1 MASDRLYPRYLADR
15 LSAAL
20 SDTPVVV
27 IHGPRQC
34 GKTTLARAFGDSAGY
49 SYITLDDPVA
59 LSAARADPTGFVLD
73 LPARAILDE
82 VQRAPALFMPIKA
95 SVDRE
100 RRPGRLIL
108 TGSANMLFVS
118 QIADA
123 LVGRMEVMRLHPLSQ
138 DEMAGTR
145 PRFIRALFAGEFGLQ
160 RYERLGLGLVERI
173 VAGGYPAA
181 IRRAS
186 PSRRAAWYRDY
197 VAALLERDVRDLVRV
212 GTREA
217 LGRLLQFAAGRNGQL
232 LNTADMAAACGV
244 SRPTAGEYMSLLE
257 RLFLVDQLP
266 AWHTNRLSRL
276 VKAPKLYL
284 TDTGIACALIGLMA
298 DAMWQSR
305 SEMGPLLEAFV
316 LQELRRQAS
325 WLEEPA
331 VLSHFRDRDGAEVD
345 IVVEHGRTV
354 VGLEVKAGAT
364 VTSSDFRGLRKLRDA
379 AGEAFIA
386 GVILYDGEMSL
397 GFGDRLFAVPV
408 RAMWETV

>member
-1 MASDRLYPRYLADR
+1 MAPDTLYPRYLADR
-15 LSAAL
+15 LGAAL

-34 GKTTLARAFGDSAGY
+34 GKTTLARAFGDAAGY
-49 SYITLDDPVA
+49 AYITLDDPA
-59 LSAARADPTGFVLD
+59 TLSAARADPTGFILD

-95 SVDRE
+95 SVDRD

-108 TGSANMLFVS
+108 TGSADMLFVP

-138 DEMAGTR
+138 GELAGAR
-145 PRFIRALFAGEFGLQ
+145 PTFVNALFAGDFGHQ
-160 RYERLGLGLVERI
+160 KRERLGLGLVERI
-173 VAGGYPAA
+173 VAGGYPPA
-181 IRRAS
+181 IKRAS
-186 PSRRAAWYRDY
+186 PSRRAAWYREY

-232 LNTADMAAACGV
+232 LNMVDMAAACAV
-244 SRPTAGEYMSLLE
+244 SRPTAGDYMSILE
-257 RLFLVDQLP
+257 RLFLIEQLP

-284 TDTGIACALIGLMA
+284 TDTGIACAVVGLTA
-298 DAMWQSR
+298 DAMWRNR
-305 SEMGPLLEAFV
+305 SEIGPLLEAFV

-325 WLEEPA
+325 RLDEPA
-331 VLSHFRDRDGAEVD
+331 LFSHFRDRDGVEVD

-354 VGLEVKAGAT
+354 VGIEVKAGAT
-364 VTSSDFRGLRKLRDA
+364 VTSSDFRGLRKLGDA
-379 AGEAFIA
+379 AGDAFTA
-386 GVILYDGEMSL
+386 GAILYDGEMTL

-408 RAMWETV
+408 RAMWETE